1 MKFVTRFHYFHMMRI
16 WKTDWV
22 QSSG

>member
-1 MKFVTRFHYFHMMRI
+1 MKFVSRFHYFHMMRI

-22 QSSG
+22 QPSS

>member
-1 MKFVTRFHYFHMMRI
+1 MQFVSGFHYFHMMRI

-22 QSSG
+22 QASG

>member
-1 MKFVTRFHYFHMMRI
+1 MKFVSRFHYFHMMRI

-22 QSSG
+22 QPSG